1 MIRTSLTFL
10 LLLLFL
16 SPTWAQEQVTEEEV
30 NREKLLIEANR
41 EKLLGNYDKAIT
53 MLRELFRQENDDNKA
68 AVAYELGR
76 LLHAEG
82 QLEEAVR
89 YLKTAVDEE
98 PSNEWYLKFLAD
110 VYQQEGRNQEGADL
124 YEQLV
129 ELSPDNQYL
138 AFRLAYF
145 LVRAQE
151 IDKAI
156 NVYED
161 LEKEVGVNEE
171 IARRKH
177 TLFLGLGDTKRA
189 ARALADLT
197 EAFPQVLEYKHLLA
211 SFYESQG
218 DQEAANEVYQQIIEQ
233 NPEDPKAQLALAGG
247 SNMRQD
253 ELRYLADLRPAFE
266 RSDVAVDLKISKLYP
281 FITQVAE
288 TGDVVI
294 ADAALELTS
303 IMEELHGSD
312 PKPFSAAGDLLY
324 HSGRKKEAIEKY
336 RATLERDENVF
347 PVWEQLLVSLYEVG
361 DAAGLYDTANDALDV
376 FPNRSI
382 IQYYLAIGAD
392 ATEEYDDALDAISMA
407 DMMSGRN
414 PALRGEIKALEGQVL
429 SHQGDR
435 SGAQSAFDEAL
446 DLAGE
451 SPDVNY
457 RYAAFLLEK
466 GDVKDARAASKKA
479 AERVPAHPY
488 YNELVARI
496 AYQQGRYEDAEES
509 MAKARVAGAKHW
521 PAALELSGDIQYQ
534 LKNADEAVKY
544 WEAAKT
550 LGENSQRLLDKI
562 ANRSL

>member
-1 MIRTSLTFL
+1 MIRTSLISL

-16 SPTWAQEQVTEEEV
+16 SPSWAQEQITEEEV

-53 MLRELFRQENDDNKA
+53 MLRELYRQDGEKA

-82 QLEEAVR
+82 QLEDAIR
-89 YLKTAVDEE
+89 YLKAAVDQE

-110 VYQQEGRNQEGADL
+110 VYQQEGRNREGADL
-124 YEQLV
+124 YETLV
-129 ELSPDNQYL
+129 EQSPDNQYL

-156 NVYED
+156 KVYED
-161 LEKEVGVNEE
+161 LEKQVGINEE

-189 ARALADLT
+189 ARALVDLAD
-197 EAFPQVLEYKHLLA
+197 AFPQVLEYKHLLA

-218 DQEAANEVYQQIIEQ
+218 DQDSAQAVYQQIIEL

-247 SNMRQD
+247 SNIRQD

-288 TGDVVI
+288 TGDVLI

-303 IMEELHGSD
+303 IMEGLHNSE

-347 PVWEQLLVSLYEVG
+347 PVWEQLLVSLYEIG
-361 DAAGLYDTANDALDV
+361 DAAGLYETANDALDV

-392 ATEEYDDALDAISMA
+392 ATEKYDDALDAVSMA

-414 PALRGEIKALEGQVL
+414 PALRAEIRALEGQIMA
-429 SHQGDR
+429 HQGDR
-435 SGAQSAFDEAL
+435 AAAERAFNEAME
-446 DLAGE
+446 LAGD
-451 SPDVNY
+451 SPDINY

-466 GDVKDARAASKKA
+466 GEDKAARTAIKKA
-479 AERVPAHPY
+479 AEVIPSHPY
-488 YNELVARI
+488 YTELAARI
-496 AYQQGRYEDAEES
+496 AYQQARYEDAEEW
-509 MAKARVAGAKHW
+509 MDRARTAGAKYW
-521 PAALELSGDIQYQ
+521 PAALELSGDIQFQ
-534 LKNADEAVKY
+534 LKNADQAVEY
-544 WEAAKT
+544 WEAARA

>member
-1 MIRTSLTFL
+1 MIRTSLISL

-16 SPTWAQEQVTEEEV
+16 SPVWAQEQITEEEV

-53 MLRELFRQENDDNKA
+53 MLRELFRQENKNA

-82 QLEEAVR
+82 ELEDAIR
-89 YLKTAVDEE
+89 YLKVAVDQE

-110 VYQQEGRNQEGADL
+110 VYQQEGRNKEGADL

-129 ELSPDNQYL
+129 EQSPDNQYL

-145 LVRAQE
+145 LVRGQE

-156 NVYED
+156 KVYED
-161 LEKEVGVNEE
+161 LEKQVGVNEE

-189 ARALADLT
+189 ARALADLVT
-197 EAFPQVLEYKHLLA
+197 AFPQVIDYKHLLA

-218 DQEAANEVYQQIIEQ
+218 DQQAAQSVYQQIIKQ

-247 SNMRQD
+247 SNVRQD
-253 ELRYLADLRPAFE
+253 ELRYLTDLRPAFE

-303 IMEELHGSD
+303 IMEDLHASD

-324 HSGRKKEAIEKY
+324 HSGRKQEAIDKY

-347 PVWEQLLVSLYEVG
+347 PVWEQLLVSLYETG
-361 DAAGLYDTANDALDV
+361 DAAGLYETANDALDV
-376 FPNRSI
+376 FPNRAI

-392 ATEEYDDALDAISMA
+392 ATAKYDDALDAVSMA

-414 PALRGEIKALEGQVL
+414 PALRAELKALEGQIL

-435 SGAQSAFDEAL
+435 LAARDAFDEAL
-446 DLAGE
+446 ELSGA

-457 RYAAFLLEK
+457 RYAAFLLGK
-466 GDVKDARAASKKA
+466 GELKDARAAVKKA
-479 AERVPAHPY
+479 AEMLPTHPY
-488 YNELVARI
+488 YTELAARI
-496 AYQQGRYEDAEES
+496 AYQQARYEDAETWMS
-509 MAKARVAGAKHW
+509 RARKAGAKYW
-521 PAALELSGDIQYQ
+521 PSALELSGDIQYQ
-534 LKNADEAVKY
+534 LKNTDQAVEY
-544 WEAAKT
+544 WEGAKT